1 MGDGVAP
8 WLVLFGLGIYHG
20 LNPGMGWLFALALG
34 LQERS
39 RRALLQALVPIA
51 IGHFLA
57 IGLVALPTVLLQG
70 LLPLRLLRGG
80 AALALLAIG
89 IYRWIRA
96 RHPRWVGL
104 RVGFRELV
112 VWSTL
117 MASSHGA
124 GLMLAPLLLGPLCV
138 APGYSSGAVWLLG
151 SLWNALGASAVHTLG
166 ALLMMGLAA
175 WAVYEWVGLAIL
187 RRMWVNMDLLWALVL
202 ILTGFLMLLMLL

>member
-1 MGDGVAP
+1 MAP
-8 WLVLFGLGIYHG
+8 WLVLFGLGAYHG

-57 IGLVALPTVLLQG
+57 VGLVALPAALLQG

-138 APGYSSGAVWLLG
+138 VPGHGSGAVWLLW

-166 ALLMMGLAA
+166 ALLTMGLAA

-202 ILTGFLMLLMLL
+202 MLTAFLILL

>member
-1 MGDGVAP
+1 MAL
-8 WLVLFGLGIYHG
+8 WLVLFGLGAYHG

-57 IGLVALPTVLLQG
+57 VGLVALPAVLLQG

-104 RVGFRELV
+104 RVGFRELM

-138 APGYSSGAVWLLG
+138 APGHGSGAVWLLW
-151 SLWNALGASAVHTLG
+151 SLRNALGASAVHTLG
-166 ALLMMGLAA
+166 ALLTMGLAA

-202 ILTGFLMLLMLL
+202 MLTAFLMLL